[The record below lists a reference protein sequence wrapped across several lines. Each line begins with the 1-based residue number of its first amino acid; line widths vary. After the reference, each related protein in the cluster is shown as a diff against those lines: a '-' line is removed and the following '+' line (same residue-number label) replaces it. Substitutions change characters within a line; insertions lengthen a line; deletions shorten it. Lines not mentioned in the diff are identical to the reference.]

1 MCQAVGRPGLTI
13 HLLPNKRKQRHLK
26 AELSP
31 GKSKASMFFVSPKST
46 NILHY
51 YLPVAGDAL
60 GGETD
65 ETNGIEIIR

>member
-1 MCQAVGRPGLTI
+1 MCQAVGRPGFTI
-13 HLLPNKRKQRHLK
+13 HLLPDKRKQCHHK

-31 GKSKASMFFVSPKST
+31 GKSKAPMSFVSPKST

-51 YLPVAGDAL
+51 HLPVPGDEP

-65 ETNGIEIIR
+65 EINGIEIIR